1 MPHVHPSRPLGAT
14 PASRGDRS
22 PVLAEHEAS
31 NTQVPKDEGVEL
43 RRTADG
49 KGDGVWATHPFA
61 AGETVMVG
69 FLVGPLTGNDAH
81 ATQVGP
87 GRWALHG
94 GLGPMVN
101 HSCDPNCGVRLNDG
115 QAFDFVARQPIG
127 AGQELTF
134 DYAMR
139 NFTIDHFPAVCL
151 CGAARCRGSV
161 TGWKDL
167 PAARKA
173 DYGDLV
179 APYLR
184 TMDDEIRRVLP
195 QAAGPH

>member
-1 MPHVHPSRPLGAT
+1 VSHGGTS
-14 PASRGDRS
+14 
-22 PVLAEHEAS
+22 LAEREPTAP
-31 NTQVPKDEGVEL
+31 QVAEEEGVML
-43 RRTADG
+43 RRSSDG
-49 KGDGVWATHPFA
+49 KGDAVLATRAFA

-69 FLVGPLTGNDAH
+69 FLIGALTGNDSH
-81 ATQVGP
+81 ATQIGP
-87 GRWALHG
+87 DRWARHG
-94 GLGPMVN
+94 GLGPIVN
-101 HSCDPNCGVRLNDG
+101 HSCDPNCGVRLNDE
-115 QAFDFVARQPIG
+115 QAFDFVARRSID

-151 CGAARCRGSV
+151 CGARQCRGSV

-173 DYGDLV
+173 DYGELV

-184 TMDDEIRRVLP
+184 AMDADMAR
-195 QAAGPH
+195 

>member
-1 MPHVHPSRPLGAT
+1 V
-14 PASRGDRS
+14 SRGGRS
-22 PVLAEHEAS
+22 PVLAEREAS
-31 NTQVPKDEGVEL
+31 STQVPEEEGVEL
-43 RRTADG
+43 RRMADG
-49 KGDGVWATHPFA
+49 KGDGVLATRPFD

-69 FLVGPLTGNDAH
+69 FLVGALTGNDSH

-94 GLGPMVN
+94 GLGPKVN

-139 NFTIDHFPAVCL
+139 NFTVEHFPAVCL

-173 DYGDLV
+173 DYGELV

-184 TMDDEIRRVLP
+184 TMDDETRRALP
-195 QAAGPH
+195 QATGS

>member
-1 MPHVHPSRPLGAT
+1 LHHGGSA
-14 PASRGDRS
+14 
-22 PVLAEHEAS
+22 VLEERETS
-31 NTQVPKDEGVEL
+31 TTQIPEEDVEL
-43 RRTADG
+43 RCGADG
-49 KGDGVWATHPFA
+49 KGDGVLATRRFA

-69 FLVGPLTGNDAH
+69 FLIGALTGNDSH

-87 GRWALHG
+87 DRWALHG
-94 GLGPMVN
+94 GLGPKVN

-115 QAFDFVARQPIG
+115 QAFDFVARRPIG

-139 NFTIDHFPAVCL
+139 NFTIDHFPATCL
-151 CGAARCRGSV
+151 CGAKRCRGSV

-167 PAARKA
+167 PAERKA
-173 DYGDLV
+173 DYGKLV

-184 TMDDEIRRVLP
+184 TMDNDSR
-195 QAAGPH
+195 QAAGC

>member
-1 MPHVHPSRPLGAT
+1 
-14 PASRGDRS
+14 
-22 PVLAEHEAS
+22 
-31 NTQVPKDEGVEL
+31 
-43 RRTADG
+43 
-49 KGDGVWATHPFA
+49 
-61 AGETVMVG
+61 MVG
-69 FLVGPLTGNDAH
+69 FLIGALTGNDSH

-87 GRWALHG
+87 GRWARHG
-94 GLGPMVN
+94 GLGPKVN

-115 QAFDFVARQPIG
+115 QAFDFVARQPIA

-151 CGAARCRGSV
+151 CGAARCRGSI

-167 PAARKA
+167 PAARKD
-173 DYGDLV
+173 DYGELV

-184 TMDDEIRRVLP
+184 AMDDETGGSPERHRRLTAQRASQVVHFSTGAEEGSTTTTKATWP
-195 QAAGPH
+195 STER

>member
-1 MPHVHPSRPLGAT
+1 LPHVRPSRPPGAT
-14 PASRGDRS
+14 TSRGGRS
-22 PVLAEHEAS
+22 PVLAEREPS
-31 NTQVPKDEGVEL
+31 STQVPEEEGVEL
-43 RRTADG
+43 HRTADG
-49 KGDGVWATHPFA
+49 KGDRVLATRRFA
-61 AGETVMVG
+61 AGETVLVG
-69 FLVGPLTGNDAH
+69 FLVEALADNDSH

-87 GRWALHG
+87 RRWARHG

-115 QAFDFVARQPIG
+115 QAFDFVARQPIA

-139 NFTIDHFPAVCL
+139 NFTVDHFPAVCL

-184 TMDDEIRRVLP
+184 RMDDETRRAP
-195 QAAGPH
+195 RHESR